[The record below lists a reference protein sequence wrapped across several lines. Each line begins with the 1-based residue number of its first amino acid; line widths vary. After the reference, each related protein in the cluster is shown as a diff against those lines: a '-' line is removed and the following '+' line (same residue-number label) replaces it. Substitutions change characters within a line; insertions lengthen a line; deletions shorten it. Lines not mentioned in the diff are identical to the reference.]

1 MKPRKKAVVL
11 LSGGLDSA
19 VGLWWAKKKGWQC
32 HALSFDYGQR
42 HKREMKSAAAL
53 ARRAR
58 VPLSTVKF
66 SLPWGGSSLTSSKTK
81 LPKHKLSSIGRGKI
95 PSTYVPARNTLF
107 LSFGLSWADQM
118 DAEAIVIGA
127 NALDY
132 SGYPDCRPN
141 YLRAYEKMGR
151 YGTRMGAEKKK
162 AIKILAPLVRLNK
175 AQIIELGRKLGA
187 PLEITWSCY
196 QGGAR
201 PCGTC
206 DSCQLR
212 DKGFR
217 ETQSV
222 KR

>member
-1 MKPRKKAVVL
+1 VKTRKKAVVL

-19 VGLWWAKKKGWQC
+19 VGLWWAKKQGWNC
-32 HALSFDYGQR
+32 VALSFDYGQR
-42 HKREMKSAAAL
+42 HKREMKSAVLL

-58 VPLSTVKF
+58 VPHQTVRF
-66 SLPWGGSSLTSSKTK
+66 SLPWGGSTLTTNKK
-81 LPKHKLSSIGRGKI
+81 ALPHHTLSNIGRGKI

-118 DAEAIVIGA
+118 GAEAIVIGA

-141 YLRAYEKMGR
+141 YLRAFENMGR
-151 YGTRMGAEKKK
+151 FGTRMGAEKNKR
-162 AIKILAPLVRLNK
+162 IRVLAPLVRLNK
-175 AQIIELGRKLGA
+175 AQIVRLGRKLRV
-187 PLEITWSCY
+187 PIEITWSCY
-196 QGGAR
+196 LGGAR
-201 PCGTC
+201 PCGRC

-217 ETQSV
+217 EAA
-222 KR
+222 R